1 MPEATRCNAIE
12 VSQPVLCAG
21 SKIEARD
28 QVEQLLMGAIRDRD
42 RQRLLVKS
50 FDIAADQR
58 AQQSAQGPLP
68 GLVPAQGR
76 EFLLEGVEGPQAV
89 MLLRKPRIQVVHIS
103 LFKSWKKPGTY
114 TAGQDFA
121 PY

>member
-1 MPEATRCNAIE
+1 MPEAARCNTIE
-12 VSQPVLCAG
+12 VSQPVLCTG

-28 QVEQLLMGAIRDRD
+28 QIEQALVSAIRDRD

-58 AQQSAQGPLP
+58 TQQPAQGPLP
-68 GLVPAQGR
+68 GLVPAQGC
-76 EFLLEGVEGPQAV
+76 ELLLEGVEGPQAV
-89 MLLRKPRIQVVHIS
+89 MLPQKPRMQVVHIS
-103 LFKSWKKPGTY
+103 LFKSWKKLRTY
-114 TAGQDFA
+114 TVGQDFA